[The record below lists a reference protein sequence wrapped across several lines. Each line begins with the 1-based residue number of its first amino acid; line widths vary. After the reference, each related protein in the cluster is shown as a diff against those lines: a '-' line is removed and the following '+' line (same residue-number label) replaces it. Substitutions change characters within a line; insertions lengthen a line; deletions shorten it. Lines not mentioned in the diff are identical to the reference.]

1 MNTGL
6 LGRTLGHSYSPLIHR
21 LFGDPSYELFPR
33 EPEEV
38 EALLL
43 QGSWDGLNVTIPYKK
58 DAARLCRVLTPL
70 AKELGSV
77 NTLYKDAEG
86 RLCGHNT
93 DWSGFLFM
101 TRQLKTNWAGKKALV
116 LGTGGASVT
125 VQSVLKFLGCQVV
138 VISRQGEY
146 HYGNL
151 HLHKDASFVVNA
163 TPVGMYPNN
172 GAAPLSLEQF
182 PALEGVLDLIYNPVR
197 TALCLEAE
205 TLGIPFVSGLS
216 MLVAQAAEARKYWDG
231 AEIPEEVCAT
241 VCAQVRQSMENLVLI
256 GMPGSGKTTVGQL
269 LARALDRPFV
279 DTDQLLAEKIGSV
292 PEFLTK
298 YGEEAFRK
306 EETAVLA
313 EAGKRSGLVLATGGG
328 VVTRRENYPL
338 LHQNGQ
344 IIWLRRPLEALST
357 EGRPLSQRDGVNAL
371 YEQREPLYRQFA
383 DLTVDNTSL
392 PEETL
397 AQILQERSK
406 VL

>member
-1 MNTGL
+1 MKTGL
-6 LGRTLGHSYSPLIHR
+6 LGRSLGHSYSPLIHR
-21 LFGDPSYELFPR
+21 LLGDPSYELFPR

-38 EALLL
+38 KALLL
-43 QGSWDGLNVTIPYKK
+43 EGSWDGLNVTIPYKK
-58 DAARLCRVLTPL
+58 DAAALCRELTPL

-77 NTLYKDAEG
+77 NTLYRNEQG
-86 RLCGHNT
+86 HLCGHNT

-101 TRQLKTNWAGKKALV
+101 TRQLKTSWAGKKALV

-125 VQSVLKFLGCQVV
+125 VQSVLKFLGCQVT
-138 VISRQGEY
+138 VISRQGQNNYE
-146 HYGNL
+146 NL
-151 HLHKDASFVVNA
+151 HLHRDASFVVNA

-172 GAAPLSLEQF
+172 GAAPLALGQF
-182 PALEGVLDLIYNPVR
+182 PSLEGVLDLIYNPVR

-205 TLGIPFVSGLS
+205 ALGIPFVSGLT

-231 AEIPEEVCAT
+231 AEIPEEVCTT
-241 VCAQVRQSMENLVLI
+241 VCRQVRASMENIILI

-269 LARALDRPFV
+269 LAKALDRPFV
-279 DTDQLLAEKIGSV
+279 DTDQLLTEQIGSV

-298 YGEEAFRK
+298 YGEDAFRK

-313 EAGKRSGLVLATGGG
+313 EAGKKSGLVLATGGG
-328 VVTRRENYPL
+328 VVTRKENYPL

-357 EGRPLSQRDGVNAL
+357 EGRPLSQRDGVKTL
-371 YEQREPLYRQFA
+371 YEKREPMYRRFA
-383 DLTVDNTSL
+383 DVIVDNTAT

-397 AQILQERSK
+397 ANILQKRGND
-406 VL
+406 L